1 MAVSKKKEE
10 TRARIIEAAGKGIKL
25 HGYGGIGVDGI
36 AKEAGVTSGAFYGH
50 FGSKEKVFEASVSEG
65 MKAFVDCVHFWRE
78 SKGENWLNP
87 FIDWYLC
94 TERCK
99 DIAGGCALP
108 GLSADVS
115 RAEKNVHAAYE
126 EQLVALIDAVAEGI
140 PGKTKPARKKTA
152 RALLAILAGA
162 VMMTRAIESEELA
175 EDISNAAR
183 VAAKKIAEG
192 L

>member
-10 TRARIIEAAGKGIKL
+10 TRARIIEAAGKGIRQ

-50 FGSKEKVFEASVSEG
+50 FGSKEKVFEASVSAG
-65 MKAFVDCVHFWRE
+65 MKAFVDGVHFWRE
-78 SKGENWLNP
+78 SKGDKWLNP
-87 FIDWYLC
+87 FIDWYLSA
-94 TERCK
+94 ERCQ

-108 GLSADVS
+108 GLSADVA

-126 EQLVALIDAVAEGI
+126 EQLVALIDALADGI
-140 PGKTKPARKKTA
+140 PGRTKPARKKTA
-152 RALLAILAGA
+152 SALLAVLAGA

-175 EDISNAAR
+175 EEIAKAAR

-192 L
+192 V

>member
-10 TRARIIEAAGKGIKL
+10 TRARIIEAAGKGIRQ

-50 FGSKEKVFEASVSEG
+50 FGSKEKVFEASVSAG
-65 MKAFVDCVHFWRE
+65 MKDFVDGVHFWRE
-78 SKGENWLNP
+78 SKGDKWLNP
-87 FIDWYLC
+87 FIDWYLSA
-94 TERCK
+94 ERCQ
-99 DIAGGCALP
+99 DIAGSCALP
-108 GLSADVS
+108 GLSADVA

-126 EQLVALIDAVAEGI
+126 EQLVALIDAFADGI
-140 PGKTKPARKKTA
+140 PGRTKPARKKTA

-162 VMMTRAIESEELA
+162 VMMTRAIESEALA
-175 EDISNAAR
+175 EEIAKAAR
-183 VAAKKIAEG
+183 LAAKKIAEG